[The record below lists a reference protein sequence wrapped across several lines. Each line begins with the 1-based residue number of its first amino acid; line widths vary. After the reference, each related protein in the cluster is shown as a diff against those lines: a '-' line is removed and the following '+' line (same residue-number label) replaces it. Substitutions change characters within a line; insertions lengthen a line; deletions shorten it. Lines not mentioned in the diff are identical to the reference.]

1 MATKK
6 ALNFEESMER
16 IEEIVRLLES
26 GGENLDASLKLY
38 EEGLTLVRACTEKL
52 DSAEQT
58 VKILQM
64 KADGSATLEDF
75 EGYSGEKV

>member
-1 MATKK
+1 
-6 ALNFEESMER
+6 MER

-26 GGENLDASLKLY
+26 GSENLDASLKLY

>member
-26 GGENLDASLKLY
+26 GSENLDASLKLY

>member
-75 EGYSGEKV
+75 EGYLGDKV

>member
-26 GGENLDASLKLY
+26 GSENLDASLKLY

-52 DSAEQT
+52 DGAEQT

-75 EGYSGEKV
+75 KGYSGETV

>member
-6 ALNFEESMER
+6 ALSFEASMER
-16 IEEIVRLLES
+16 IEEIVHLLETGS
-26 GGENLDASLKLY
+26 ENLDASLKLY

-64 KADGSATLEDF
+64 KADGSAALADF
-75 EGYSGEKV
+75 EGYSGDKV

>member
-6 ALNFEESMER
+6 ALSFEESMER

-26 GGENLDASLKLY
+26 GNENLDASLKLY

-52 DSAEQT
+52 DGAEQT

-64 KADGSATLEDF
+64 KADGSAVLADF
-75 EGYSGEKV
+75 EGYSGDKV